1 MFIENLLNQG
11 NSPLLEQT
19 LRFTEARERLL
30 AEDVANVDTPSYQQK
45 DLDVA
50 GFQQMLRD
58 RVAARDGAPPGS
70 VDFSDINSEVENPH
84 GTLLFHDRNNRS
96 MEQLMSDN
104 ARNALFHNMI
114 VELLR
119 KQYAAMDMALRERV
133 S

>member
-19 LRFTEARERLL
+19 LRFTEARARLL
-30 AEDVANVDTPSYQQK
+30 TEDVSNASTPNYQQK

-50 GFQQMLRD
+50 KFQSMLRD
-58 RVAARDGAPPGS
+58 RVDRRDSDAPGATTF
-70 VDFSDINSEVENPH
+70 DDINGELSNSKS
-84 GTLLFHDRNNRS
+84 LLYHDGNNRS

-104 ARNALFHNMI
+104 AKNAMFHNLV
-114 VELLR
+114 VEVLR
-119 KQYAAMDMALRERV
+119 KQYATMTMALTEKA